1 MPIFMDRHYLPEEAT
16 AEIVA
21 QLHQEDLKIQDKYN
35 CRGLT
40 YWFDDKRKTAFCL
53 VEAPNK
59 EAITKMHKNAH
70 GEVPNQIIEVN
81 AAVVESFLGRIEDP
95 EKSQN
100 TKLNIINDPAF
111 RTIMIIGIEYHS
123 LKNYDSFRH
132 FSNMQD
138 YIESVAEIILHFKG
152 RIVNNTEDRFMVS
165 FESVSN
171 ALMCATQVQSK
182 FNVFFAEDGSK
193 FVELKIGINAGIP
206 VTEKAAIFEDT
217 IKLAERMFYVVNAE
231 IVVSSEVKDLYK
243 SENLN
248 RFIENERILALTN
261 SDEIFLTKLMDFT
274 EKEWQNSD
282 LKVEDFQKELGFSKS
297 QLYRIMMRLTGKS
310 PNTFLLN
317 YRLNKALQLLH
328 KQNATISEIA
338 FETGFSIPSYFSKCF
353 RKKYGIIPSEY
364 LSISED

>member
-1 MPIFMDRHYLPEEAT
+1 MDRHYLPEEAT

-59 EAITKMHKNAH
+59 EAITKMHNNAH
-70 GEVPNQIIEVN
+70 GQVPNQIIEVN
-81 AAVVESFLGRIEDP
+81 ATIVESFLGRIEDP

-111 RTIMIIGIEYHS
+111 RIIMVIGLEYHS
-123 LKNYDSFRH
+123 LKNHESVPY
-132 FSNMQD
+132 FSLIQD
-138 YIESVAEIILHFKG
+138 YIESAAEVILHFEG
-152 RIVNNTEDRFMVS
+152 RIVNNTDDRFLVS
-165 FESVSN
+165 FESVSQ
-171 ALMCATQVQSK
+171 ALMCATNVQSK
-182 FNVFFAEDGSK
+182 FNDFFAENGK
-193 FVELKIGINAGIP
+193 GFVDLKVGVDAGIP

-217 IKLAERMFYVVNAE
+217 IKLAERMFYIANAE

-248 RFIENERILALTN
+248 RFIESERILALTN
-261 SDEIFLTKLMDFT
+261 SDEIFLTMLMEFT
-274 EKEWQNSD
+274 EKQWQNTD
-282 LKVEDFQKELGFSKS
+282 LKVEDFQKELGFGKS
-297 QLYRIMMRLTGKS
+297 QLYRKMMQLTGKS

-317 YRLNKALQLLH
+317 YRLNRALQLLH

-338 FETGFSIPSYFSKCF
+338 FETGFNIPSYFSKCF

-364 LSISED
+364 ISVSEV

>member
-1 MPIFMDRHYLPEEAT
+1 MPIYMDRHYLPEGAT

-59 EAITKMHKNAH
+59 EAITRMHDNAH

-81 AAVVESFLGRIEDP
+81 ATIVESFLGRIEDP

-111 RTIMIIGIEYHS
+111 RTIMIIGLEYRS
-123 LKNYDSFRH
+123 LKNQEFFKSF
-132 FSNMQD
+132 SLIQD
-138 YIESVAEIILHFKG
+138 YNKSVAEVILQFKG
-152 RIVNNTEDRFMVS
+152 RIVNNIEDRFLVS
-165 FESVSN
+165 FESVSH
-171 ALMCATQVQSK
+171 AVMCATQVQSK
-182 FNVFFAEDGSK
+182 FNDFFTETENG
-193 FVELKIGINAGIP
+193 FVELKIGVNAGIP

-217 IKLAERMFYVVNAE
+217 IKLAERMFYISNAE

-248 RFIENERILALTN
+248 RFIEDERILALTH

-282 LKVEDFQKELGFSKS
+282 LKVEDFQKVLGFSKS

-317 YRLNKALQLLH
+317 YRLNRALHLLH
-328 KQNATISEIA
+328 KQSATISEIA
-338 FETGFSIPSYFSKCF
+338 FETGFNIPSYFSKCF
-353 RKKYGIIPSEY
+353 RKKYGIRPSEY
-364 LSISED
+364 LGGSEV